1 MNTMDCDAS
10 VAALPPRLPGGVV
23 PMQLRLIR
31 NCCEVLTFIFTAN
44 WAAVAAISV
53 WDMAAMPNLLLR
65 LFAVQLLL
73 YAIAAA
79 LSASTTLQGWITFG
93 HPAKRLGA
101 ANDAGP
107 FDRGATTVGIRDYTI
122 PAQAGLP
129 HARQV
134 WVPTSDG
141 ERLGAWHILP
151 AAQSRRVAMQ
161 LAAGMAG
168 DAAFDGAL
176 NATAQQ
182 QSRDEPWAALYLH
195 GNFESRAKWVSTKH
209 AELLSYHFGLHV
221 LLLDYRGFGDSSGGP
236 PSVDTLPLD
245 AMGAVRWFEA
255 RGIPPSRLLIYG
267 HSLGSGVA
275 AQLGLQL
282 GSPAA
287 GSLAAGS
294 PTPPW
299 ALVLEGSFYSLRAAA
314 LTFPAALPLLAL
326 PGVPRL
332 LLRCYLDG
340 LRTADALLQIPH
352 VPVLLLHGAMDSTV
366 PIQHAVALERD
377 VGRSRPAGA
386 APFRLVPLAGCDHL
400 HAALEPSIIAHL
412 GDFFDAVVAYHDA
425 LSTTVFFRPE
435 DPPAEAHAISRD
447 RRRVG
452 RRVGSSPART
462 LAPRARAD

>member
-1 MNTMDCDAS
+1 MNTMDRDAS
-10 VAALPPRLPGGVV
+10 VAALPPCLPGGVV

-31 NCCEVLTFIFTAN
+31 NGCEVLTFIFTAN

-53 WDMAAMPNLLLR
+53 WDMAAMPNLLLC

-107 FDRGATTVGIRDYTI
+107 FDRGATTVGIRDYSI
-122 PAQAGLP
+122 PAHAGLP

-182 QSRDEPWAALYLH
+182 QSGDADEPWAALYLH

-236 PSVDTLPLD
+236 PSVETLPLD

-255 RGIPPSRLLIYG
+255 RGVPPSRLLIYG

-287 GSLAAGS
+287 GSPAAGS
-294 PTPPW
+294 STPPW

-340 LRTADALLQIPH
+340 LRTADALTQIPH
-352 VPVLLLHGAMDSTV
+352 VPVLLLHGATDSTV

-377 VGRSRPAGA
+377 VGRCRPAGA

-412 GDFFDAVVAYHDA
+412 GDFFDAVVAHHDA
-425 LSTTVFFRPE
+425 LSTTVVLRP
-435 DPPAEAHAISRD
+435 DPPAMALAIPRD
-447 RRRVG
+447 RRRLG
-452 RRVGSSPART
+452 RSPRTAR
-462 LAPRARAD
+462 

>member
-1 MNTMDCDAS
+1 
-10 VAALPPRLPGGVV
+10 
-23 PMQLRLIR
+23 
-31 NCCEVLTFIFTAN
+31 
-44 WAAVAAISV
+44 
-53 WDMAAMPNLLLR
+53 
-65 LFAVQLLL
+65 
-73 YAIAAA
+73 
-79 LSASTTLQGWITFG
+79 
-93 HPAKRLGA
+93 
-101 ANDAGP
+101 
-107 FDRGATTVGIRDYTI
+107 
-122 PAQAGLP
+122 
-129 HARQV
+129 
-134 WVPTSDG
+134 
-141 ERLGAWHILP
+141 
-151 AAQSRRVAMQ
+151 MQ

-182 QSRDEPWAALYLH
+182 QRSDEPWAALYLH

-236 PSVDTLPLD
+236 PSVETLPLD

-255 RGIPPSRLLIYG
+255 RGVPPSRLLIYG

-287 GSLAAGS
+287 GSPAAGS
-294 PTPPW
+294 STPPW

-340 LRTADALLQIPH
+340 LRTADALTQIPH
-352 VPVLLLHGAMDSTV
+352 VPVLLLHGASDSTV

-377 VGRSRPAGA
+377 VGRCRPAGA

-412 GDFFDAVVAYHDA
+412 GHFFDAVVAHHDA
-425 LSTTVFFRPE
+425 LNTTVVLRP
-435 DPPAEAHAISRD
+435 DPPAPAIPRD
-447 RRRVG
+447 RRRLG
-452 RRVGSSPART
+452 RSPRTAR
-462 LAPRARAD
+462 